1 MECFKRRLLFRQL
14 AGKGTIKICL
24 QGSESLLMLFQKA
37 YAENKG
43 TSKVEKIIVTNEMG
57 RLSQEEI
64 KRMVRKAKE
73 FADDNDKL
81 ADKLETD
88 EKGKIEAVQLSIKE
102 QVEVMVVA
110 MAQQMTM
117 MNMVSFRSLS
127 YIDKRLEEQIK
138 GY

>member
-14 AGKGTIKICL
+14 AGKGLKINTL
-24 QGSESLLMLFQKA
+24 DK
-37 YAENKG
+37 AENKG

-64 KRMVRKAKE
+64 KRMVRKAEE
-73 FADDNDKL
+73 FADDSDKL

-88 EKGKIEAVQLSIKE
+88 EKGKIEAVELSIKE

-110 MAQQMTM
+110 MTRQMTM

-127 YIDKRLEEQIK
+127 YIDEIGRA
-138 GY
+138 Y